1 MKTSKRIL
9 GILGIAATTVLLAA
23 CGNSSSKPKTTTI
36 TVGASPV
43 PHAEILKHVQP
54 QLKKEGVNLKIK
66 VFQDYVMP
74 NKALASKELDANYF
88 QHTPFLNTWNK
99 ANHGTLQSAGG
110 VHLEPIS
117 AYSKKVKNLKD
128 VKDGATILASSN
140 TPDYGRILTILQ
152 DAGLI
157 KVKKGI
163 DITTAN
169 FSDIASNPR
178 HLKFKHSY
186 EPKLMPSIYKNGEGD
201 VDFINANYAVQAGL
215 NPLKQAIATEK
226 SSSPYVNIVAVRKG
240 DQNKPAIKKL
250 MKALQSKSTQKWI
263 YNHYKGAVLPAKS
276 YK

>member
-23 CGNSSSKPKTTTI
+23 CGNNSSKSKTTTI
-36 TVGASPV
+36 TVGASAI
-43 PHAEILKHVQP
+43 PHAQILKHVQP

-88 QHTPFLNTWNK
+88 QHIPFLNTWNK
-99 ANHGTLQSAGG
+99 ANHGTLVSAGG

-128 VKDGATILASSN
+128 VKDGSTILASSN

-169 FSDIASNPR
+169 FSDITSNPR

-201 VDFINANYAVQAGL
+201 VDFINANYAVQSGL

-240 DQNKPAIKKL
+240 DQKKPAIKKL